1 MDGSSEQI
9 MQDLKEQAAEFG
21 FSSNLRWNPFQG
33 SLLGRRTTFDLLL
46 KRGFLVDLRKQ
57 V

>member
-1 MDGSSEQI
+1 

-46 KRGFLVDLRKQ
+46 KRGFLVDLSKQ